1 MFVQVTVSYLKI
13 IWMNRVEDIDYDKIL
28 ISLID
33 FKYD

>member
-1 MFVQVTVSYLKI
+1 MFVQATVSYLKI
-13 IWMNRVEDIDYDKIL
+13 IWNRIEDIDYDKIL